1 MWLTPLIS
9 AMFNTS
15 FSRQLTAKRPPPPP
29 IRHPFAEIASPMQLA
44 EEYGFERHHRL
55 TSCSLEGG
63 EFLQPLPSFLEDL
76 VGDG

>member
-1 MWLTPLIS
+1 
-9 AMFNTS
+9 MFNAS
-15 FSRQLTAKRPPPPP
+15 SSRQLTPKRS
-29 IRHPFAEIASPMQLA
+29 HPQPVREFFADIVSPMQLA